1 LEKSTAPVQA
11 VDVQNMLME
20 DIKLRMT
27 RQMIRGYLKHEL
39 DLRYKKADPITFRHN
54 LHDSKL

>member
-1 LEKSTAPVQA
+1 MQA

-20 DIKLRMT
+20 DIKLHMT
-27 RQMIRGYLKHEL
+27 SQMILGYLKHEL
-39 DLRYKKADPITFRHN
+39 DLRYKKVDTITFRQN

>member
-1 LEKSTAPVQA
+1 MEKSTAPVQA

-20 DIKLRMT
+20 DIKLHMT
-27 RQMIRGYLKHEL
+27 RKMIRGYLKHEL
-39 DLRYKKADPITFRHN
+39 ALRYKKADPSTFRHN